1 MMLDEVNIWLRSE
14 VSKNGKIFAA
24 NELQY
29 LLRPV
34 QHDKSENV
42 IPSDSEESSCGCFTA
57 LALRSA

>member
-1 MMLDEVNIWLRSE
+1 VKYQ
-14 VSKNGKIFAA
+14 KNGKIFAA

-29 LLRPV
+29 LLRPI

>member
-1 MMLDEVNIWLRSE
+1 MKRIYGYGVKYQ
-14 VSKNGKIFAA
+14 KNGKIFAA